1 MGKNSPNINNIMK
14 KIKQYEKLGRD
25 VSMVVKN
32 LKKGR
37 EGTAILTAQG
47 KIAVFEGK
55 DDGSDDK
62 IYSLEEFNR
71 NYEVIRL
78 EDEYENELV

>member
-1 MGKNSPNINNIMK
+1 MNNIMK
-14 KIKQYEKLGRD
+14 KIKQYEKLGKD

-32 LKKGR
+32 LKKER
-37 EGTAILTAQG
+37 EGTAILIVQD

-78 EDEYENELV
+78 EDEYENEII

>member
-1 MGKNSPNINNIMK
+1 MGKNNSNIN
-14 KIKQYEKLGRD
+14 KIKQYEKLGKD

-32 LKKGR
+32 LKNGM
-37 EGTAILTAQG
+37 EGTAILTAQD
-47 KIAVFEGK
+47 KVAVFEGK

-78 EDEYENELV
+78 EDEYENEIV